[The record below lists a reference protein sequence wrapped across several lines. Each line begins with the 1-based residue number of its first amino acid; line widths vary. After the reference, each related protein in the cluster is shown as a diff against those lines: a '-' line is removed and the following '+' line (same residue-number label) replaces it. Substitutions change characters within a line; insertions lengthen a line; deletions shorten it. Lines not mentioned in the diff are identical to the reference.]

1 MTPPRPFGVVFDI
14 DGVLLKGETLIPGA
28 REAVEQVGG
37 GGGRRAPGGGAASA
51 PLLFYF
57 FGSQPT
63 APLSSLPLSPS
74 LSTLSHHHQ
83 VRTSGAPY
91 VFVTN
96 QGWLDEPDRAAL
108 LSQQLALPVSPDQVV
123 LAHSALREEVA
134 AIGAGLVLVTGRC
147 RSDAAAIVRG
157 YGFPTVH
164 TIAEYA
170 AAHPHLHPLKHAGG
184 NGAGRP
190 ASADAATPA
199 WALQPVAAVFVIE
212 TPEDWHEDLQVIVDL
227 VRSRGGR
234 PGDCAGGRQ
243 GAAAD
248 GAAGPAAASPPAQ
261 AVRLVVCNFD
271 FVFAAEHGVP
281 RFGPGA
287 FFAALEALHARAT
300 APANGGVPAPLH
312 VVRHGKPHPPAY
324 VAALRKLRLQQQ
336 QQQAAGDSQPTTTPP
351 PLTHVYALGDN
362 PASDVRGANAA
373 GGPWRSVLVRTGVW
387 AGTDPATGDR
397 ADNDGDDP
405 AHFVCESA
413 ADAVAMIMRANGVGG
428 DGVEAEEAGRQVAG
442 AR

>member
-1 MTPPRPFGVVFDI
+1 MRKKALRSPACAPPPRFSLQPRPAI
-14 DGVLLKGETLIPGA
+14 
-28 REAVEQVGG
+28 
-37 GGGRRAPGGGAASA
+37 
-51 PLLFYF
+51 F
-57 FGSQPT
+57 FFF
-63 APLSSLPLSPS
+63 
-74 LSTLSHHHQ
+74 Q
-83 VRTSGAPY
+83 VRASGAPY

-108 LSQQLALPVSPDQVV
+108 LSQQLALPVSPGQVV
-123 LAHSALREEVA
+123 LAHSALREELV

-147 RSDAAAIVRG
+147 RSDAASIVRG
-157 YGFPTVH
+157 YGFPNVH

-190 ASADAATPA
+190 AAADAGAPAPA
-199 WALQPVAAVFVIE
+199 WAADPVAAVFVIE
-212 TPEDWHEDLQVIVDL
+212 TPEDWHEDLQVIIDL
-227 VRSRGGR
+227 VRSAGGR
-234 PGDCAGGRQ
+234 PGDCSGGG
-243 GAAAD
+243 GAAA
-248 GAAGPAAASPPAQ
+248 ARPPPPPSPPQ

-271 FVFAAEHGVP
+271 FVFAAQHGVP

-300 APANGGVPAPLH
+300 SPGNGGTSKPLS
-312 VVRHGKPHPPAY
+312 VVRQGKPWPPAY
-324 VAALRKLRLQQQ
+324 ATALRKLHA
-336 QQQAAGDSQPTTTPP
+336 QQAASASAAGAPPSSIP

-387 AGTDPATGDR
+387 AGVDPVSLAR
-397 ADNDGDDP
+397 VENDGEDP

-413 ADAVAMIMRANGVGG
+413 AGAVAMILRANGVGG
-428 DGVEAEEAGRQVAG
+428 EEEAEAAMAGGQGKALG
-442 AR
+442 DAR